1 MKSIV
6 GGSNCLKKRLLMMR
20 NCIHQAMKLYAQ
32 ENLSK
37 KLETI
42 SIRFKMYSLPNYLEC
57 YLNILTMATNTIF
70 HPSKSGKINLKKNWA
85 SNHYSPWPWID
96 FFYHLSVKCVNSR
109 TALNWMYIRK
119 MSFNFKTEF
128 ERLIDQYKFLLNH
141 NNNIN
146 TFVTLASGMCI

>member
-20 NCIHQAMKLYAQ
+20 NCIHQTMKLYAQ

-37 KLETI
+37 KLESI

-70 HPSKSGKINLKKNWA
+70 HPSKSGKTNLKKIGHRIITHNDRELIFSIIYQ
-85 SNHYSPWPWID
+85 SNVLIQ
-96 FFYHLSVKCVNSR
+96 R
-109 TALNWMYIRK
+109 TALN
-119 MSFNFKTEF
+119 
-128 ERLIDQYKFLLNH
+128 
-141 NNNIN
+141 
-146 TFVTLASGMCI
+146 